1 MTDLLLIATGIFE
14 QRNDN
19 HYDLTNNAQVHH
31 ISDENSLSWVR
42 KYLIPR
48 AYYQIGLKNVN
59 SIEAFSM

>member
-31 ISDENSLSWVR
+31 ISDENSVSWVR

-48 AYYQIGLKNVN
+48 A
-59 SIEAFSM
+59 